1 MTTHNAIKE
10 SIKEI
15 ATRVA
20 GCSNND
26 KNEHLKG
33 VMHFIEVT
41 PAGPDFNKKVIEYLQ
56 PVSSSIAAKD
66 IVSISNHHPNYG
78 ITELYDNMAESD
90 INIMWQQLSMTNML
104 LTTMNMIPDEMLSKI
119 ETMTNAM
126 MGVLQPG
133 MGSGSAPDLS
143 SLAQGL
149 TSMMAPD
156 QPPPKTMSR
165 REQNRKQTT
174 KKDEFRNKLC

>member
-10 SIKEI
+10 SMKEI

-33 VMHFIEVT
+33 VIQFVETT
-41 PAGPDFNKKVIEYLQ
+41 PAGPEFNKKVVEYLQ
-56 PVSSSIAAKD
+56 PVSSSIATKD
-66 IVSISNHHPNYG
+66 IVSISNHYPNYG
-78 ITELYDNMAESD
+78 ITELYDNMTESD
-90 INIMWQQLSMTNML
+90 ITIMWQQLSMTNML
-104 LTTMNMIPDEMLSKI
+104 LTTMNMIPSEMLSKI
-119 ETMTNAM
+119 ETMTNTM
-126 MGVLQPG
+126 MGVLQSG
-133 MGSGSAPDLS
+133 MGSGSAPDLG

-156 QPPPKTMSR
+156 QPPPRTSR
-165 REQNRKQTT
+165 REQNRKPPT

>member
-10 SIKEI
+10 SMKEI
-15 ATRVA
+15 ATRIA
-20 GCSNND
+20 GCNNND

-33 VMHFIEVT
+33 VIHFIQNT
-41 PAGPDFNKKVIEYLQ
+41 PAGPEFNKKVIQYLQ

-66 IVSISNHHPNYG
+66 IVSISNHYPNYG

-90 INIMWQQLSMTNML
+90 ITIMWQQLSMTNML

-119 ETMTNAM
+119 ETMTNTM
-126 MGVLQPG
+126 MGVLQSG
-133 MGSGSAPDLS
+133 MGSGSAPDLG

-149 TSMMAPD
+149 TSMMAPE
-156 QPPPKTMSR
+156 QPPPRTSGREKSR
-165 REQNRKQTT
+165 KPST
-174 KKDEFRNKLC
+174 KKDDFRNKLC